1 MPTVSIQSLQLVP
14 IYFYVIS
21 NSLCLPW
28 YLKDLWHRKA
38 KGLRSRVRKWWKSH
52 LHSALNGNS
61 SSPRGQI
68 KAPEWRVL
76 QYSHHCSAPDGTRVS
91 CAAKAVAPNRN
102 LPAVSA
108 CFMAFFM
115 VATEGSGSL
124 IYIDTRCE
132 TPAPRLHSALR
143 LNGFSKQSAA
153 KGAALSFFHVCLQYT
168 WLGPM

>member
-38 KGLRSRVRKWWKSH
+38 KGLRSRVRKWWKSR

-108 CFMAFFM
+108 CFMAFFYGCHWGQW
-115 VATEGSGSL
+115 V
-124 IYIDTRCE
+124 IDI
-132 TPAPRLHSALR
+132 HWYALW
-143 LNGFSKQSAA
+143 NSCASSPFCTAVEW
-153 KGAALSFFHVCLQYT
+153 FF
-168 WLGPM
+168 